1 MLIDGSACAT
11 VSQASL
17 SIAQLIFSNFK
28 QASGGNAAPF
38 RRDNLDHEASL
49 KLYNFLKMILDA
61 RSKIL
66 IDSNSNSLIVIG

>member
-1 MLIDGSACAT
+1 MLIDGPACAT
-11 VSQASL
+11 VSQAS
-17 SIAQLIFSNFK
+17 FSNFK